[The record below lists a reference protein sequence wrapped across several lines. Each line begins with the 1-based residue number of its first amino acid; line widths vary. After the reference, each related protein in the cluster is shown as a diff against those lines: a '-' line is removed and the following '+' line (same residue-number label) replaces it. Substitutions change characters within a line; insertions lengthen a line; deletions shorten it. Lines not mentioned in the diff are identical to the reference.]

1 MRLWFSGPFWRSPA
15 LPILAFLAMGFG
27 AMLLVLLL
35 PGC

>member
-15 LPILAFLAMGFG
+15 LPWLALHAMGFA

-35 PGC
+35 TGC